1 MHGRSMNP
9 ALVVTLILAVSTVS
23 GRAADAPSEN
33 RYDIIAKMF
42 TPFFSVLLAGG
53 QSPNK
58 AASFHMVMKDVT
70 GRLPKEFNGATLDA
84 AVQFP
89 NKVKLTAPVLGEQ
102 VTVCRNG
109 KDVWA
114 VPGEKMEYLLKQFAG
129 KLPAPSKKT
138 DTPIFLP
145 ITAQQ
150 AVFLPAL
157 FVFDDGKVFEDLNG
171 EPTRVIAGGLMPELA
186 KATKGED
193 FRATIWVAAGYLPRQ
208 IKITRR
214 DFTAT
219 VVIED
224 LLFAPKLP
232 GSTWQ
237 PPAGV
242 TDVYHTT
249 PEVLEQLLFVLMNS
263 VNLKSPGGAPAPAAP
278 QQP

>member
-1 MHGRSMNP
+1 MAQEP
-9 ALVVTLILAVSTVS
+9 
-23 GRAADAPSEN
+23 PSEN
-33 RYDIIAKMF
+33 RYDIVAKVF

-53 QSPNK
+53 QSPNL
-58 AASFHMVMKDVT
+58 AASFHMRMKDVT
-70 GRLPKEFNGATLDA
+70 GRLPKDFNGATLDA

-102 VTVCRNG
+102 VTVCRDG

-114 VPGEKMEYLLKQFAG
+114 TPGAKMEYLLKQFSG
-129 KLPAPSKKT
+129 KLPAPTKKN

-150 AVFLPAL
+150 AVFLPAMFTL
-157 FVFDDGKVFEDLNG
+157 DEGKQFEDLNG
-171 EPTRVIAGGLMPELA
+171 EPTRLISGGLMPELA
-186 KATKGED
+186 KATKADD
-193 FRATIWVAAGYLPRQ
+193 FRATMWIAAGYLPRQ

-219 VVIED
+219 VVIEN
-224 LLFAPKLP
+224 LQFAPKLP
-232 GSTWQ
+232 GSTWK
-237 PPAGV
+237 PPAGA

-249 PEVLEQLLFVLMNS
+249 PDVLEQLLFVVMNS
-263 VNLKSPGGAPAPAAP
+263 VNLKQPDAAAPPPAP

>member
-1 MHGRSMNP
+1 MGHMNR
-9 ALVVTLILAVSTVS
+9 VLAVLVFSAF
-23 GRAADAPSEN
+23 AASLSAQQPPSEN
-33 RYDIIAKMF
+33 RYDIVAKVF
-42 TPFFSVLLAGG
+42 QPFFSVLLAGG
-53 QSPNK
+53 QSPNR

-70 GRLPKEFNGATLDA
+70 GRLPKDFNGATLDA

-89 NKVKLTAPVLGEQ
+89 NKVKLSAPVLGEQ

-114 VPGEKMEYLLKQFAG
+114 TPGAKMEYLLKQFAG
-129 KLPAPSKKT
+129 KLPAPSKKI

-157 FVFDDGKVFEDLNG
+157 FVLDEGKEFADLNG
-171 EPTRVIAGGLMPELA
+171 EPTRVISGGLMSELA
-186 KATKGED
+186 KATKAED
-193 FRATIWVAAGYLPRQ
+193 FRATMWVAAGYVPRQ

-219 VVIED
+219 VVIEN
-224 LLFAPKLP
+224 LAFAEKLP
-232 GSTWQ
+232 GKTWL
-237 PPAGV
+237 PPSGA

-249 PEVLEQLLFVLMNS
+249 PDVLEQLLFVVMNS
-263 VNLKSPGGAPAPAAP
+263 VNLKAGPDAPTPAPAP